1 MRVDKFLNVVNL
13 LKRRAIA
20 QDMCENNAVKVNGNL
35 AKPSKEVKVGDVIE
49 LVYLEKTKRVEVLEI
64 PVQKTIP
71 KRDSRKFVREL

>member
-20 QDMCENNAVKVNGNL
+20 QDMCENSAVKVNGNL

-71 KRDSRKFVREL
+71 KRDSAKFVREL

>member
-20 QDMCENNAVKVNGNL
+20 QDMCENNAIKVNGNL
-35 AKPSKEVKVGDVIE
+35 VKPSKEVKVGDVIE

-71 KRDSRKFVREL
+71 KRDSAKFVREL

>member
-71 KRDSRKFVREL
+71 KRDSAKFVREL

>member
-64 PVQKTIP
+64 PAQKTIP
-71 KRDSRKFVREL
+71 KRDSGKFVREL

>member
-20 QDMCENNAVKVNGNL
+20 QDMCENNAVKVNGKL

-71 KRDSRKFVREL
+71 KRDSAKFVREL

>member
-1 MRVDKFLNVVNL
+1 MRIDKFLNVVNL

-71 KRDSRKFVREL
+71 KRDSAKFVREL

>member
-20 QDMCENNAVKVNGNL
+20 QDMCENNAIKVNGNL

-71 KRDSRKFVREL
+71 KRDSAKFVREL

>member
-20 QDMCENNAVKVNGNL
+20 QDMCENNAIKVNGNL

-64 PVQKTIP
+64 PAQKTIP
-71 KRDSRKFVREL
+71 KRDSAKFVREL